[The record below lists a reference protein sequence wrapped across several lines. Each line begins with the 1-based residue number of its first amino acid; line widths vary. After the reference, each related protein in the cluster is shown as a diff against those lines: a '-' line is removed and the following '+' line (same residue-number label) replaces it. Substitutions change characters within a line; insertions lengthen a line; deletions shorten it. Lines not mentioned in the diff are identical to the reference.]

1 MRLSSATLAIA
12 LLFTTLNEARSADN
26 YGIDP
31 GHAAAIFRI
40 NHQGFSYTYGRFN
53 KISGVFT
60 IDKDD
65 AGKGSISVEIQ
76 AESIDTDLDKRDQHL
91 RGPDFL
97 NSKQFPTLTFKSK
110 AIKKAGDNKL
120 SVTGNFTLHGVT
132 KSITIDVDK
141 VGEGL
146 NGRGEYRAGFE
157 TTFKIKRSDYGM
169 TYGIKK
175 GGGIGDEVTII
186 LSFEGVK
193 M

>member
-1 MRLSSATLAIA
+1 MRLSSAAIA
-12 LLFTTLNEARSADN
+12 LALSFTTFNEARSADN
-26 YGIDP
+26 FDIDP

-40 NHQGFSYTYGRFN
+40 NHQGFSYTYGRFS
-53 KISGVFT
+53 KISGDFS

-65 AGKGSISVEIQ
+65 ASKGSISVEIQ

-97 NSKQFPTLTFKSK
+97 NSKQFPILSFKST

-132 KSITIDVDK
+132 KSITVDVDK
-141 VGEGL
+141 VGEGAAS
-146 NGRGEYRAGFE
+146 RGQYRAGFD

-169 TYGIKK
+169 SYGIKK
-175 GGGIGDEVTII
+175 GGGVGDEVTIM

-193 M
+193 K